1 MGTHADE
8 GGADAAGH
16 RARSATRSPLRDSLM
31 RNGSRSTFWEANQLT
46 PSKPPAKVPAPP
58 PFFTEQPV
66 SHHPGNSK
74 ALAVFWDL
82 DRFDVGGD
90 HEQCTYAVDAVRTFC
105 KQFVGLS
112 GARTR
117 DALQLKGYCGG
128 LQGRQDKPDPPRAD
142 AAPGVPENA
151 GRRAGVRAAHDNV
164 GLRELAIANLV
175 PNLSIADKH
184 PHGPQDPGDA
194 ALRESPQLLADLLV
208 WMLDCVKHRLFVPTA
223 IVISDDPSVAAALSQ
238 LAERGAYTILLT
250 SNDMPDRVRGSIQV
264 VLPFQQ
270 VCGAHMPLGNPP
282 LRVIDHTLK
291 AEAAAPVAETNP
303 PGTSSPRRVSATPS
317 RLSSAIA
324 ATPTRPARPATS
336 PANTATSRQRRT
348 PSAAAT
354 PPPAPTRR
362 SLPRAEDSN
371 AALAPSSHNARPVSA
386 VSTRARSAGRVHG
399 DMPPT
404 YPAAQA
410 GDRSHAVAAAEAAPG
425 TAEPT
430 PKDAGAGESSAPG
443 GDVDECGGAMCA
455 SRLVRLTVLSLGL
468 CVVLCA
474 RVHVCVHVC
483 MCLCM
488 CVCTCLCVCAC
499 VCVCVYVCACVC
511 VRVCVCARAPA
522 CMHACAA
529 RVHTRL
535 LRLILSPHV
544 CARMQRRAPLCVCV
558 CVCVCILV
566 HTHIHTYAH
575 TCRGEPFETADCF
588 LMGGQERGGR
598 RGAE

>member
-430 PKDAGAGESSAPG
+430 PKDAGAGDSSAPG
-443 GDVDECGGAMCA
+443 GDVDECGAKMWCLWSKQSVFEVGEAVSVKRSDGRYTLGVVVGLGAGGHYSSIHDLELTAGEVEILCDFESISGQRITRVNRIEKVGKFPA
-455 SRLVRLTVLSLGL
+455 TRPASPRQTPSSRLEERMGGKLSSYAFTERSSTASLPDGHQTSTHAQVRLSCAWRGRA
-468 CVVLCA
+468 VVL
-474 RVHVCVHVC
+474 
-483 MCLCM
+483 
-488 CVCTCLCVCAC
+488 
-499 VCVCVYVCACVC
+499 
-511 VRVCVCARAPA
+511 
-522 CMHACAA
+522 
-529 RVHTRL
+529 
-535 LRLILSPHV
+535 
-544 CARMQRRAPLCVCV
+544 
-558 CVCVCILV
+558 
-566 HTHIHTYAH
+566 
-575 TCRGEPFETADCF
+575 
-588 LMGGQERGGR
+588 
-598 RGAE
+598 